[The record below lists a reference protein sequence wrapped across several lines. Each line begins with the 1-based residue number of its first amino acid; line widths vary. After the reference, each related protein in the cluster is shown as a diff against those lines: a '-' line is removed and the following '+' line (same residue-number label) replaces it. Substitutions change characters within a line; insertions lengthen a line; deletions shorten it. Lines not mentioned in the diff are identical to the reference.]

1 MKKYRVFWLVLSL
14 ILCLQCLVF
23 PVGAT
28 QTETQATETQ
38 ATQPEL
44 SEESKEKVVYSDAA
58 VLSGCRTI
66 DGQYPLAGSDR
77 MVETAQAA
85 FVYERNTNTIIYA
98 YNADIRLAPGSL
110 SKIVTAMIALQQ
122 GNLDD
127 IITVSTRNISQLPHG
142 SITAELKEGE
152 QVTLKD
158 VLYCLILKSANDAAL
173 IIAEYII
180 GNEIAFVELMNEW
193 VKNVGCDNTYF
204 TNCHGLED
212 TRQYTTA
219 RDMAKI
225 IQEACRYETFRELF
239 GAKTYKLGP
248 TNKDEEEETLESGNY
263 LRYERYLPQFHDERV
278 TGGMTSYISP
288 ESGASVA
295 FTAEDNDMSL
305 IFVVLSAQR
314 RYREGSTWRVQY
326 YGNYEEAQDLI
337 SYTFNGFRIKRLLYD
352 DQAMRQFTVNNGDS
366 DVVGCVK
373 TVQDS
378 VLPIEARMSNLTP
391 RYSISDGGLNAPL
404 AKGQRIG
411 SVQIWYNSSCIVETD
426 LFAAAAVKD
435 KWNSGLT
442 IYGATR
448 DDSDVWEV
456 LSFLGVLVLI
466 VLVPFAAYLG
476 YNALRRSRARARR
489 RRRRSYRRRSR

>member
-1 MKKYRVFWLVLSL
+1 MKKCRVLWLLLSL
-14 ILCLQCLVF
+14 ILCLQCLVV

-28 QTETQATETQ
+28 QTGAEATEPEPTGETEPV
-38 ATQPEL
+38 ATEPP
-44 SEESKEKVVYSDAA
+44 VVYSDAA
-58 VLSGCRTI
+58 VLNGCRTI
-66 DGQYPLAGSDR
+66 DGQFPLAGSDR

-85 FVYERNTNTIIYA
+85 FVYEQNTNTVIYA

-110 SKIVTAMIALQQ
+110 AKIVTCMIALEQ
-122 GNLDD
+122 GDLDD

-142 SITAELKEGE
+142 SLTAELKEGE
-152 QVTLKD
+152 QVTLRD

-173 IIAEYII
+173 IVAEYIV
-180 GNEIAFVELMNEW
+180 GNELAFVELMNEW
-193 VKNVGCDNTYF
+193 VKEHGCDNTFF

-219 RDMAKI
+219 RDLAKI
-225 IQEACRYETFRELF
+225 TQEACRNENFREIF

-248 TNKDEEEETLESGNY
+248 TNKDAEEETLESGNY

-288 ESGASVA
+288 ESGASIA
-295 FTAEDNDMSL
+295 FTAEDNGMSL
-305 IFVVLSAQR
+305 VFVVLSAQR

-337 SYTFNGFRIKRLLYD
+337 NYTFNGYRIKRLLYD
-352 DQAMRQFTVNNGDS
+352 NQAMRQFTVNNGDI
-366 DVVGCVK
+366 DVVGCVQ

-378 VLPIEARMSNLTP
+378 VLPVEARMSNLTP
-391 RYSISDGGLNAPL
+391 RFSISDGGLSAPL

-411 SVQIWYNSSCIVETD
+411 SVQLWYNSSCIVETD
-426 LFAAAAVKD
+426 LFAASAVRERS
-435 KWNSGLT
+435 NSGLT

-448 DDSDVWEV
+448 DDSDVLEV
-456 LSFLGVLVLI
+456 LSFLGILVLI